1 MAKQAKKQA
10 KRVFFVRRNIDDI
23 SAFRNTTTDPQKLLD
38 FYEGEFFGSAG
49 AEEDVCSGRSVA
61 FLRGWEIGSEG
72 YRDAADMFEK
82 AREAGRKSAESREAK
97 QGSAQPQGGK
107 GHGTKNRTSY
117 RTQNGTTFGKS
128 EQESERPSDVWGHGD
143 VDSTESTETGFG
155 WGRTSEQES
164 ERPSDP
170 SEQESEPS
178 SIQHPAARNE
188 YGSLK
193 MTSGMSARARTN
205 GEQQDENEE
214 RPKFREVHFPGF
226 VSRERV
232 HA

>member
-128 EQESERPSDVWGHGD
+128 EQESERPSD
-143 VDSTESTETGFG
+143 
-155 WGRTSEQES
+155 
-164 ERPSDP
+164 P